1 MKKMKKIFA
10 VLLTL
15 AMVLGMTATV
25 FAAGDGTPTEG
36 DSRTA
41 NVTITGIGENDA
53 TFKVL
58 QIIEP
63 EYLNGTF
70 TGSYKW
76 CSNLEGVSGPIEA
89 TPGTDGG
96 LTTVTGLTSDNVQ
109 KWAANATTD
118 KTVTA
123 SGSNVTMN
131 LGAGTWII
139 VATPKQDV
147 NKVYNP
153 MIASVYYTK
162 SANGN
167 TWVVHGGNLNAAGTW
182 GLGTSGAYTKST
194 DLTTETDKKVGSIV
208 NGTFVPGQVN
218 GEIGTSNTYQLK
230 GIIPSYS
237 SEYFSTVENGE
248 TVTRTVYFNLQDSQN
263 GGLEYQNDLVVKVGG
278 SPVTAGDTTYTLTYY
293 KNDALT
299 ESTTDLTEAKGFKI
313 AFASSYIQE
322 LASAA
327 DTARRVEVTYSAK
340 ITAAAVQT
348 VAENTYKL
356 YYTRTPGETED
367 QVTNRTPIE
376 KKEDTYT
383 ASING
388 TIKKVDG
395 NGADANL
402 LAGASFGLYRT
413 YENGV
418 VGNQYTDVITE
429 ATGTNGMV
437 KFGGLK
443 FGATYYIKETAA
455 PAGYSL
461 SDKVYAVTCN
471 YLTADVTDGVP
482 NKEITQYTVTVKD
495 ADNAND
501 QGTTF
506 TVNYGGSA
514 TVLNNAFPIVNTTL
528 ASLPSTGGIGTTIFT
543 IGGCAIMIIAAGLY
557 FATRRRTAK

>member
-25 FAAGDGTPTEG
+25 FAEGDGTPTEG
-36 DSRTA
+36 DGRTA

-89 TPGTDGG
+89 TAGTDGG

-109 KWAANATTD
+109 KWAVNATTE

-162 SANGN
+162 SDKGN
-167 TWVVHGGNLNAAGTW
+167 TWVVNGGNLNAAGTW
-182 GLGTSGAYTKST
+182 GLATSGAYTKST

-313 AFASSYIQE
+313 AFASSYIQG

-429 ATGTNGMV
+429 ATGIDGMV

-482 NKEITQYTVTVKD
+482 NKKITQYTVTIKD

>member
-89 TPGTDGG
+89 TAGTDGG

-109 KWAANATTD
+109 KWAVNATTE

-167 TWVVHGGNLNAAGTW
+167 TWAVNGGNLNAAGTW
-182 GLGTSGAYTKST
+182 GLATSGAYTKST
-194 DLTTETDKKVGSIV
+194 DLT
-208 NGTFVPGQVN
+208 TFVPGQVN

-278 SPVTAGDTTYTLTYY
+278 AVLPATEGTTTNYTLTYY
-293 KNDALT
+293 KGENCT
-299 ESTTDLTEAKGFKI
+299 GETTTTPSEAKSFKI
-313 AFASSYIQE
+313 AFESSYVQGK
-322 LASAA
+322 ANAA
-327 DTARRVEVTYSAK
+327 NTARQVEVTYSAK
-340 ITAAAVQT
+340 ITTAAVQT

-395 NGADANL
+395 NGANANL
-402 LAGASFGLYRT
+402 LPGASFGLYRT
-413 YENGV
+413 YEDGEV
-418 VGNQYTDVITE
+418 SNQYTDVITE
-429 ATGTNGMV
+429 ATGADGMV

-471 YLTADVTDGVP
+471 YLTTDVTDGVP
-482 NKEITQYTVTVKD
+482 NKKITQYTVTVKD

-501 QGTTF
+501 QGSTF

-514 TVLNNAFPIVNTTL
+514 TVLKDAFPIVNTTL